1 MIVQCPAKP
10 GQFAAIAARRRCAG
24 GGAAER
30 ETMVGK
36 TSVVTVI
43 LTHSLQVT
51 AGPMDGGQ
59 GA

>member
-10 GQFAAIAARRRCAG
+10 GQFAVIAARRRCAG

-30 ETMVGK
+30 GTMVGK